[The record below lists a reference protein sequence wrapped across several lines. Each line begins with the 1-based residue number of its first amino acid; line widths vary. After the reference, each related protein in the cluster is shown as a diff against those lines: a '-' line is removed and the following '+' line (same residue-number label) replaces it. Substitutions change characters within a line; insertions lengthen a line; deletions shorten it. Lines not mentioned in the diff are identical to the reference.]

1 LGSGNPKGR
10 GSPLPNPHFSDN
22 PKIIMKRS
30 HLLPAVDTFSRLPY
44 WLLVSILIG
53 ILLLWGIANNQDYG
67 TIFNAVR
74 KGVGTTVFVSL
85 ISYLFAMLLGLVLSL
100 ARIYRSRL
108 TQEVSSFYTEVMRG
122 VPMLVLLYYISFVGA
137 PALVSGL
144 NWLGAPL
151 INAGVIEKVD
161 IRQFDFTWRAILA
174 LTMGYGAFIGEIF
187 RSGILSIEKDQTEA
201 GQVEGASYWQIM
213 RYIILP
219 QAVRVILPPVGNEFI
234 TLLKDSSL
242 VSVVAVADMTRRGRE
257 FQASNF
263 MPIEP
268 WIIVGLLY
276 LMMTLFSA
284 RVVTWLEHKTRL
296 ER

>member
-219 QAVRVILPPVGNEFI
+219 QAVRNVLPALGNEFI
-234 TLLKDSSL
+234 AILKDSAL
-242 VSVVAVADMTRRGRE
+242 VSALGVQDITQLGKVYSASTFKFFETYNIVA
-257 FQASNF
+257 F
-263 MPIEP
+263 
-268 WIIVGLLY
+268 LY
-276 LMMTLFSA
+276 LTMTMGLASIIRF
-284 RVVTWLEHKTRL
+284 VEKRL
-296 ER
+296 SK